1 MKIVGLTGGI
11 GSGKTSV
18 CKAFEKLN
26 VPVFYADDEAKK
38 LYLDPSIL
46 SDLCGITGQQIIQAD
61 GSLDK
66 ALFSSIIFSNKEI
79 LEKVNAYVHPKVKE
93 QFYTWYAQQNSL
105 FCIREAAI
113 LIESG
118 SYKDCDKIILVTA
131 PLEDRIQR
139 VVKRDN
145 TSYEAVKKRIEN
157 QLPEEEKKKFADYI
171 LENVDITLLEN
182 KVNELYNQLL
192 RDLTIEN

>member
-18 CKAFEKLN
+18 CKAFEKRN

-38 LYLDPSIL
+38 LYLDPVIL
-46 SDLCGITGQQIIQAD
+46 KDLCEITGQYI
-61 GSLDK
+61 LDK
-66 ALFSSIIFSNKEI
+66 NGHLDKPLFSSIIFSNKEI

-93 QFYTWYAQQNSL
+93 QFSTWYSQQNAP

-131 PLEDRIQR
+131 PLEERIQR
-139 VVKRDN
+139 VVKRDH
-145 TSYEAVKKRIEN
+145 TSYDAVKKRIEN
-157 QLPEEEKKKFADYI
+157 QLSEEEKKKFADYI
-171 LENVDITLLEN
+171 LENVDITLLDN
-182 KVNELYNQLL
+182 KVNELYHQLL
-192 RDLTIEN
+192 RDLA

>member
-38 LYLDPSIL
+38 LYLNQNIL
-46 SDLCGITGQQIIQAD
+46 EELSHLVGQNIIQED
-61 GSLDK
+61 GSFNK
-66 ALFSSIIFSNKEI
+66 PLFTSIIFQDKAI
-79 LEKVNAYVHPKVKE
+79 LQKVNTFIHPKVKD
-93 QFYTWYAQQNSL
+93 QFYVWKEQQNGP

-131 PLEDRIQR
+131 PLEER
-139 VVKRDN
+139 VKRVLQRDK
-145 TSYEAVKKRIEN
+145 TTQEAVLSRINN
-157 QLPEEEKKKFADYI
+157 QIPDEDKKKFADYI
-171 LENVDITLLEN
+171 LINDQWELLEN
-182 KVNELYNQLL
+182 KVNELYKKLL
-192 RDLTIEN
+192 RDL

>member
-18 CKAFEKLN
+18 CKAFEKRN

-38 LYLDPSIL
+38 LYLDPTIL
-46 SDLCGITGQQIIQAD
+46 KDLCEITGQNILDENGQ
-61 GSLDK
+61 LDK
-66 ALFSSIIFSNKEI
+66 PLFSSIIFSNKAI

-93 QFYTWYAQQNSL
+93 QFSTWYSRQNAP

-131 PLEDRIQR
+131 PLEERIQR

-145 TSYEAVKKRIEN
+145 TSYDAVKKRIEN
-157 QLPEEEKKKFADYI
+157 QLSEEEKKKFADYI
-171 LENVDITLLEN
+171 LENVDITLLDN
-182 KVNELYNQLL
+182 KVNELYHQLL
-192 RDLTIEN
+192 RDLA

>member
-18 CKAFEKLN
+18 CKAFEKLHI
-26 VPVFYADDEAKK
+26 PVFYADDEAKK
-38 LYLDPSIL
+38 LYTDANIL
-46 SDLCGITGQQIIQAD
+46 QELSKIVGQNIIDED
-61 GSLDK
+61 GTLNK
-66 ALFSSIIFSNKEI
+66 PLFSSIIFGNKAI
-79 LEKVNAYVHPKVKE
+79 LEQVNAYVHPKVKD
-93 QFYTWYAQQNSL
+93 QFYVWYEQHNAP

-131 PLEDRIQR
+131 PLEERIKR

-145 TSYEAVKKRIEN
+145 TTYEAVKKRIEN
-157 QLPEEEKKKFADYI
+157 QLSEEEKKKFADYI
-171 LENVDITLLEN
+171 LENDHFELLEN
-182 KVNELYNQLL
+182 KVNELYKNLL
-192 RDLTIEN
+192 RDLK